1 MGGGL
6 LSPLSQLGVSC
17 PGDTDACERPGRCC
31 AGCGPLHSVHRGS
44 DRREARPGHP
54 CPSLPLAQP
63 DTTLSRPGAALRHKA
78 ALSSSLSPPTPRS
91 LRMPLAYLAASSHKS
106 LQCLWGFF
114 PPEGLRIL
122 ELLYSLWKVPP
133 NTCWPLWCLLLR
145 RTRWKVMSATSST
158 REKTRFCSF
167 MALLPSDQYL
177 WCHYST
183 LEQP

>member
-78 ALSSSLSPPTPRS
+78 ALSSSLSPP
-91 LRMPLAYLAASSHKS
+91 PLEVSGCPWPIWQLLATSPSSASEDSSRQKAS
-106 LQCLWGFF
+106 GFSNSF
-114 PPEGLRIL
+114 PPCERSHLTLADLCGV
-122 ELLYSLWKVPP
+122 YS
-133 NTCWPLWCLLLR
+133 
-145 RTRWKVMSATSST
+145 
-158 REKTRFCSF
+158 
-167 MALLPSDQYL
+167 
-177 WCHYST
+177 
-183 LEQP
+183 